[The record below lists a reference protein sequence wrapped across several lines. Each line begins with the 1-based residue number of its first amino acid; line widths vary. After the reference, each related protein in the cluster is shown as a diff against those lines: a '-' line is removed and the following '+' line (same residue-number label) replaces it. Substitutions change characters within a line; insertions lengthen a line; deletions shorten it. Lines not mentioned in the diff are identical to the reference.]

1 MSFSR
6 AYNNDGSGSHNR
18 ELSSSSS
25 TGASGSM
32 KRFGKGKDVTRE
44 IALLDFNTLDISVL
58 RRYKRIHRLKVN
70 EPATKEQLVQ
80 AVSKHYAAMK
90 PIENEVI
97 ATFIYAV
104 HNKGKPTVKMKR

>member
-1 MSFSR
+1 MTHRLFTNYF
-6 AYNNDGSGSHNR
+6 A
-18 ELSSSSS
+18 
-25 TGASGSM
+25 
-32 KRFGKGKDVTRE
+32 F
-44 IALLDFNTLDISVL
+44 ALQLDFNTLDISVL
-58 RRYKRIHRLKVN
+58 RRYKRIHRLKVT

-104 HNKGKPTVKMKR
+104 HNKGM